1 MNIATRLILSG
12 LALRAGAFEKL
23 TKNPIE
29 AQKKVLLEYLT
40 RNKDTEYGRRYK
52 FADIKSI
59 GDYQN
64 TAPVSDCGSIH
75 SYVDRAAR
83 GEKNVLTRDNPIFFG
98 MTSGTTA
105 KPKLIPVTKYS
116 KAKKVELM
124 NLWGYYTWRD
134 HPKIIDGKILAI
146 ISPEVEGFTGAEL
159 PYGAESGH
167 AYKNLL
173 YFFRRFYAL
182 PYEVFEIMDYEV
194 RYYCILRISMEEDIT
209 SIATLNPS
217 TIVILCEKIAKY
229 KEKIIEDIAA
239 GALSK
244 DMDIPE
250 NIRAGIEKSLRPN
263 PKKAEAL
270 RRILS
275 EKAELLPKDFWPN
288 LELIECWK
296 AGAMR
301 LYLKELARYF
311 GDTPVRDLGCLSTE
325 ARSSIPM
332 SDKGAAGVLAI
343 GTNFYEFL
351 PVEDICK
358 KEKRFLLCDQVERG
372 KEYFIIITTPGG
384 LYRYNIDDIITVDGF
399 FNRTPM
405 IEFVQKGLSAS
416 SLAGEKLY
424 GSQVSEAINKA
435 ADRNKSLIEFFLT
448 VPERKFPPNY
458 AFLVEFETLPPPGGE
473 KALLLSLE
481 EELCG
486 QNAEYMDKRRQG
498 LLGPPVLKIVQKG
511 SFEKYRAARIKEG
524 AHDSQFKVPELTND
538 TALQDNFNI
547 EREIYYAALQ

>member
-1 MNIATRLILSG
+1 MNITTRLILSS
-12 LALRAGAFEKL
+12 LACKAGAFEKL
-23 TKNPIE
+23 TKNPVEI
-29 AQKKVLLEYLT
+29 QKKVLFQYLA

-59 GDYQN
+59 SDYQK
-64 TAPVSDCGSIH
+64 TVPMSDCDSLR
-75 SYVDRAAR
+75 SYLDRVAR

-105 KPKLIPVTKYS
+105 KPKLIPVTEYS
-116 KAKKVELM
+116 KVKKVELM

-146 ISPEVEGFTGAEL
+146 ISPEVEGSTEAEL

-173 YFFRRFYAL
+173 YFFKRFYAL

-229 KEKIIEDIAA
+229 HEKIIEDIAN
-239 GALSK
+239 GTLNK
-244 DMDIPE
+244 DMDVPK
-250 NIRAGIEKSLRPN
+250 NIRANIERSLRPD
-263 PKKAEAL
+263 PKKAETL

-275 EKAELLPKDFWPN
+275 EKGELLPKDFWPN

-311 GDTPVRDLGCLSTE
+311 GDMPVRDLGCLSTE

-351 PVEDICK
+351 PIEDLCK
-358 KEKRFLLCDQVERG
+358 KKKRFLLCDQVERG

-399 FNRTPM
+399 FNNTPM

-416 SLAGEKLY
+416 SLVGEKLY
-424 GSQVSEAINKA
+424 ESQVCEAINKA
-435 ADRNKSLIEFFLT
+435 ADRNKLLIEFFLT
-448 VPERKFPPNY
+448 VPERRFPPNY
-458 AFLVEFETLPPPGGE
+458 AFLVEFEETPPPGGE
-473 KALLLSLE
+473 KALLESLE
-481 EELCG
+481 EELYN
-486 QNAEYMDKRRQG
+486 QNAEYRDKRKQG
-498 LLGPPVLKIVQKG
+498 LLGPPVLKIVKKG
-511 SFEKYRAARIKEG
+511 SFEKYRAARIKQG

-538 TALQDNFNI
+538 PALQDNFSI
-547 EREIYYAALQ
+547 EREIYYR